1 MSCQAQPFQLEIEIR
16 ERLGILPNFFRL
28 APEVPQGSVGLWR
41 FAQVA
46 YLENPL
52 PALFKERL
60 FVHLSRF
67 CEVRYCITRHV
78 GFLLGLG
85 HAAGDAQAEIQTV
98 EQILRLLR
106 RPFLRDDRLT
116 EFLSLAAT
124 QAPLAELPN
133 ADSDLEE
140 AIFAIASHIFLQTSE
155 APLCLASLKT
165 LLDGTRL
172 QYLNLFLLFVRSAH
186 YWTEIHPELMLEEDI
201 EQFLANHQ
209 DLAECILH
217 DPEGRSAKLG
227 SDGAAVLRDLEEQ
240 LRLAVKEIGLRDTA
254 LAAVDSLLDVLER
267 QAGELDHPPKNSIN

>member
-1 MSCQAQPFQLEIEIR
+1 MSCQTQPFHLETEIR
-16 ERLGILPNFFRL
+16 ERLGVLPNFFLL
-28 APEVPQGSVGLWR
+28 APEVPQGSVSLWR

-60 FVHLSRF
+60 FVYLSRF

-85 HAAGDAQAEIQTV
+85 HAAGNAQAEIQTV

-106 RPFLRDDRLT
+106 RPFLRGDRLT
-116 EFLSLAAT
+116 AFLSFAAD

-133 ADSDLEE
+133 PESDLEE
-140 AIFAIASHIFLQTSE
+140 AIFAITSHIFLQTPE
-155 APLCLASLKT
+155 APLCLASLT
-165 LLDGTRL
+165 ALLDGTRL

-201 EQFLANHQ
+201 EQFLANHEN
-209 DLAECILH
+209 LAECIRH
-217 DPEGRSAKLG
+217 DPEGRSAKLS
-227 SDGAAVLRDLEEQ
+227 SDGAAVLRELEEKV
-240 LRLAVKEIGLRDTA
+240 RLAAREIGLRDTA

-267 QAGELDHPPKNSIN
+267 QAAELNNPPKNSIH